1 MWIHYQLMI
10 VCPLNL
16 NFVAQIFSKMACFC
30 KCFGPPKLFTP
41 TLQFFYTDISVISG
55 TFCSSEQTFRFQ
67 MDASQKSW
75 AGEHHLC
82 VIVCVYFCPWL
93 PKTVQ
98 QTECVSNT
106 VKTHFDRII
115 SKAHVQYI
123 YLNNL
128 TQNIF

>member
-1 MWIHYQLMI
+1 MWINYQFMVVYQLDFK
-10 VCPLNL
+10 L
-16 NFVAQIFSKMACFC
+16 FAQIFSKMAGFC
-30 KCFGPPKLFTP
+30 KIFGLSNFLPQLA
-41 TLQFFYTDISVISG
+41 TDISVISG
-55 TFCSSEQTFRFQ
+55 TFCSSAQTFRFQ

-75 AGEHHLC
+75 AGEHPLC
-82 VIVCVYFCPWL
+82 VIVCIYFCSWL
-93 PKTVQ
+93 PKFVQ

-115 SKAHVQYI
+115 SKAHFQYI